1 MKTPNVKVL
10 NTIFSLVVAAAIIF
24 SIVGNQCG
32 TSRNR
37 QHAEPLQWA
46 ELLPTPVSSAA
57 VVAHKAYT
65 LEYAEEY
72 EQARWVAYLLTRSYV
87 EGCLPRSNDFRED
100 VAVPTGSAQLE
111 DYRRSGY
118 SRGHL
123 CPAGDMKW
131 DTLAMSESFLLSN
144 MSPQTSAFND
154 GIWKK
159 MEEKVRFWAKTYDSL
174 FVVTGPVLRPGL
186 PTIGGNH
193 VAVPEYYY
201 KIAYD
206 PRRGEAVCFLAPHQ
220 GSKKSIRHFL
230 VSIDSVERLT
240 GIDFFAALPD
250 SVENYIECESHIEK
264 WQWQQK

>member
-1 MKTPNVKVL
+1 MKTPNSKAF
-10 NTIFSLVVAAAIIF
+10 NTIFTLVVAAAIVF

-32 TSRNR
+32 TGKGR
-37 QHAEPLQWA
+37 QSLATLHWA
-46 ELLPTPVSSAA
+46 DLLPTPADSTA
-57 VVAHKAYT
+57 VVEHMAYT
-65 LEYAEEY
+65 LEYAEDY

-87 EGCLPRSNDFRED
+87 EGEVPRSNDFRED
-100 VAVPTGSAQLE
+100 PAVPTTSAQLE

-131 DTLAMSESFLLSN
+131 DAQAMSESFLLSN
-144 MSPQTSAFND
+144 MSPQTSSFND

-159 MEEKVRFWAKTYDSL
+159 MEEKVRFWATTYDSV

-186 PTIGGNH
+186 PTIGDSK

-201 KIAYD
+201 KVAYD
-206 PRRGEAVCFLAPHQ
+206 PRRGEAICFLAPHQ
-220 GSKKSIRHFL
+220 GSKKSIRHFV

-240 GIDFFAALPD
+240 GIDFFPALPD
-250 SVENYIECESHIEK
+250 SVENYIERESRIDK
-264 WQWQQK
+264 WICSK